1 MPDENL
7 DPYRKDEKKDYSSL
21 DQYLDVKIL
30 EKLASFQFEQTMMK
44 ERIEELER
52 LIVPLMDEILDAK
65 RGVTHHA
72 S

>member
-7 DPYRKDEKKDYSSL
+7 DPYRKDEKKTYTSL

-30 EKLASFQFEQTMMK
+30 EKLASFQFEQTIMK
-44 ERIEELER
+44 QRIEELEKV
-52 LIVPLMDEILDAK
+52 IIPLMDEILDAK